1 MPQKVTNLFFNPIP
15 AKGEIIKRSNVKPAA
30 PLTGLTYR
38 NTISIIQAERSTLF
52 NEK

>member
-1 MPQKVTNLFFNPIP
+1 MTNLFFNPIP

-30 PLTGLTYR
+30 PFTGLTYR
-38 NTISIIQAERSTLF
+38 NTISIIQPERSTVY